1 MRIRIGNKIYEN
13 DCREFEYYD
22 DLVKLQKLMEDLG
35 FPKLDL
41 NEIKEMWLTIS
52 DAYFAQWLDVPSD
65 IETLAAYLDEIEV
78 R

>member
-41 NEIKEMWLTIS
+41 NEIKEMWGTIS
-52 DAYFAQWLDVPSD
+52 DKYFASWLYVPD
-65 IETLAAYLDEIEV
+65 DTETLASYLESIEI
-78 R
+78 